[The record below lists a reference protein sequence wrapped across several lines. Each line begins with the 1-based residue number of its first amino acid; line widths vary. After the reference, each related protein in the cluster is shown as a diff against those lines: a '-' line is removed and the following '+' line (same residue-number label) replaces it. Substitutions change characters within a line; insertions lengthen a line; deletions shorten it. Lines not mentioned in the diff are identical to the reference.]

1 VVALAAVLS
10 LVLPGL
16 GHVYLGRFG
25 RALIWFGGALLVGGI
40 ANQEEAELWIGVALL
55 AAVAV
60 CSAFDAGMIVHA
72 DGRTRR
78 R

>member
-1 VVALAAVLS
+1 MALAAVLS

-16 GHVYLGRFG
+16 GHVYIGRFG

-40 ANQEEAELWIGVALL
+40 VNQEEAELWIGVVTL
-55 AAVAV
+55 AAVAIF
-60 CSAFDAGMIVHA
+60 AALDAGMIVHA
-72 DGRTRR
+72 DGRHRR